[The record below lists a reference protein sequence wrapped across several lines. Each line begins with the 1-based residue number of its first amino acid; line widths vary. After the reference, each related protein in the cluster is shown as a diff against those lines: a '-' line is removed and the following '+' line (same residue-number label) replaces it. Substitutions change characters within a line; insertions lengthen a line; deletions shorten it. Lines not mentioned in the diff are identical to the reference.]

1 MADILAGVRVL
12 DFGRYIA
19 GPYCTTI
26 MAQLGAEV
34 IRIEKLDG
42 SEDRF
47 MTPVSETG
55 DGGILM
61 QMGNSKKGMTLNPMK
76 PEGREI
82 MERLVKSCDVVV
94 ANLPVDT
101 LVAMGLDYENL
112 KTIKEDIILTHQS
125 AFGDSGPYKDRVGFD
140 GIGQAM
146 SGAMYMSGENG
157 VPRKLNSPY
166 VDYMTA
172 LTGCIG
178 TLAAIMHHRATGE
191 GQLVMGSLFG
201 SSILASAV
209 TLLEQAMLSENREG
223 IGNRGY
229 NGGPADTFQTKD
241 GWVLVQSIGQ
251 PLFERWCKLI
261 GESNWLED
269 PRFKTDQDR
278 GDNGHILSERMSEW
292 CGQRTTE
299 EALAE
304 MGEVRLPCGPV
315 LTPEQVLNDPQ
326 LKAMGLMKEVDYP
339 GLSKPAPVTEFPIKM
354 SKSNTSIRH
363 RAPTLGEHTV
373 ELMSELGYSAA
384 EIEDLKSKRV
394 V

>member
-261 GESNWLED
+261 GESSWLED

-278 GDNGHILSERMSEW
+278 GDNGHILSERMSKW

-326 LKAMGLMKEVDYP
+326 LKAMGLMKDVDYP

-363 RAPTLGEHTV
+363 RAPTLGEHTD